1 MYSGG
6 KFGVRDLEARSW
18 VLSIAVEG
26 GEVTHRKPCLQK
38 QLRVGQRK
46 EGGAQC
52 VMRVHEGASLGGRC
66 WPQEQVPWR
75 SG

>member
-18 VLSIAVEG
+18 VISIAVEE

-52 VMRVHEGASLGGRC
+52 HEG
-66 WPQEQVPWR
+66 P
-75 SG
+75 